1 MNIYT
6 SYFGNIRKL
15 EKAGVIPV
23 GISLGRNKYISCQYL
38 QYLAPKRYM
47 LDDKWTD
54 EEYIEMYKKDVLSK
68 VDINIL
74 REDIRIISRNGTRDV
89 ALLCYEKPTDFCH
102 RHIFSEW
109 MLEQTGYEIKEFGLD
124 KRIILGSKDP
134 EPIQQVLF

>member
-15 EKAGVIPV
+15 ERAGVIPV

-54 EEYIEMYKKDVLSK
+54 EEYIQMYKKDVLSK
-68 VDINIL
+68 VNINIL
-74 REDIRIISRNGTRDV
+74 REDIRAISKNGTRDV

-102 RHIFSEW
+102 RHIFAEW
-109 MLEQTGYEIKEFGLD
+109 MLEQTGYEIEEFGLG
-124 KRIILGSKDP
+124 RRVILNTQPD
-134 EPIQQVLF
+134 PIQTSLF